1 MNLSELR
8 GPRGS
13 VKTKKR
19 RGRGIGSGHGK
30 TSCRGHKGSNA
41 RSGPGTHRAFEG
53 GQTPLIRLMPKRGFR
68 REEKIFYQ
76 VVNLKKLNKFEKDT
90 VIDATELR
98 KKGMVRKVNRP
109 IKILGVGQIE
119 KPLTVK
125 ANAFSG
131 SAKEKI
137 KKAGGK
143 VEVVTRH
150 S

>member
-1 MNLSELR
+1 M
-8 GPRGS
+8 
-13 VKTKKR
+13 
-19 RGRGIGSGHGK
+19 
-30 TSCRGHKGSNA
+30 
-41 RSGPGTHRAFEG
+41 AFEG
-53 GQTPLIRLMPKRGFR
+53 GQMPLIRLMPKRGFR

-98 KKGMVRKVNRP
+98 KKGMVRKVDRP

-143 VEVVTRH
+143 VEIVTRH
-150 S
+150 N